1 MHFAGTSSVVAQPLH
16 IADVMRVRHQ
26 ADSPTICARSLLKR
40 SFTMLTSIA
49 AVACLTFSAG
59 ELPCPTSINP
69 VELTVAPLAESATGT
84 ISNVDS
90 AKKIFTLNTK
100 SGNIEVKIS
109 DSTEFT
115 LDGKAA
121 SMADAIKIGREA
133 TVSHEN
139 RVASR
144 VDVKSE
150 K

>member
-1 MHFAGTSSVVAQPLH
+1 
-16 IADVMRVRHQ
+16 
-26 ADSPTICARSLLKR
+26 
-40 SFTMLTSIA
+40 MLTSIA
-49 AVACLTFSAG
+49 AIACLTFGAG
-59 ELPCPTSINP
+59 ELPFVTSINSA
-69 VELTVAPLAESATGT
+69 VLAVAPLAESATGT

-90 AKKIFTLNTK
+90 AKKMFTLNTK
-100 SGNIEVKIS
+100 SGNIEVKIA